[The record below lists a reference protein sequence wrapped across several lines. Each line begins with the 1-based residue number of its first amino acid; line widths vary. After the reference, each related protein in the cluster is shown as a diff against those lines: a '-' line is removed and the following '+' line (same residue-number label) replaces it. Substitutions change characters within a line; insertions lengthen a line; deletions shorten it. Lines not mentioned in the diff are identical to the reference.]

1 MPVMSGE
8 NVLTSTVKDLF
19 VNCEYYFKVKA
30 VNKVGAGQYLELQNP
45 VIIEEIKRK
54 FHFMFNN

>member
-19 VNCEYYFKVKA
+19 VNCEYFFRVKA
-30 VNKVGAGQYLELQNP
+30 VNEVGAGEYLELQNP